1 MYNIIAFIG
10 EKKVSC
16 LGCLAHCLLFLVR
29 ILIVK
34 FVVFHSLSK
43 KPGFW
48 ADLVVNRI
56 IVNTTLS
63 YSFESLALDIL

>member
-1 MYNIIAFIG
+1 MYKIIEFIG
-10 EKKVSC
+10 EKKVRC
-16 LGCLAHCLLFLVR
+16 LLAHCLLFLVR